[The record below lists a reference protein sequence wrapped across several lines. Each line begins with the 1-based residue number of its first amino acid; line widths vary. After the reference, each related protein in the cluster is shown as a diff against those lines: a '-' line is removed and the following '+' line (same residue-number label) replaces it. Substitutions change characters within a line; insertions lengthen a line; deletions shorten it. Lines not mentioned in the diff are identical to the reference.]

1 MVNKD
6 NQIDATAYRRGQ
18 SDRILLLGQ
27 MAAGILHDAGNQ
39 MMLIQGA
46 LGLAQYAPGD
56 ASYGPTMKAAQQ
68 AADTVGELLK
78 EILSFTRPEKGRND
92 PKAGVYGDDE
102 IMLMLPLIRSSL
114 GGQIEVIEQLDS
126 EDDRIRISAVQFQNV
141 LLNLL
146 VNARNAMKGQ
156 GTITLKT
163 QNVKRDGQPFWQ
175 LMVQDD
181 GPGIRPEQLDSIFEP
196 YFTTTGQGHGLG
208 LMRCR
213 MLVEQAGGHIIAGN
227 GPDTGACFTITLP
240 VMDEPLAGREEP
252 ELCLGSGRIAVLMTR
267 QQQDLISSMLRALGY
282 TPVNMLGLMD
292 LKRLEQDPARLVLID
307 ETKALSAYLKAI
319 PENCP
324 ILAIGQFD
332 TVMRRRDPRVHI
344 VERPITLL
352 RLSHLIQE
360 LACPPQEARPH
371 NGNVCPD

>member
-1 MVNKD
+1 MVKKD
-6 NQIDATAYRRGQ
+6 NQIDATTYRRGQ

-56 ASYGPTMKAAQQ
+56 PSYGPTMKAAQQ
-68 AADTVGELLK
+68 AADTVSELLK
-78 EILSFTRPEKGRND
+78 EILSFIRPGKGRSD
-92 PKAGVYGDDE
+92 PRAGVYGDDE

-114 GGQIEVIEQLDS
+114 GGQIEVTEQLDS
-126 EDDRIRISAVQFQNV
+126 DDDRIRISAVQFQNV

-163 QNVKRDGQPFWQ
+163 ENVSCGGQLFWQ
-175 LMVQDD
+175 LTVQDD

-213 MLVEQAGGHIIAGN
+213 LLVEQAGGQIVAGN
-227 GPDTGACFTITLP
+227 GPDRGARFTITLP
-240 VMDEPLAGREEP
+240 VMEEPLAGREEP
-252 ELCLGSGRIAVLMTR
+252 ELCLGSGRVAVLMAKE
-267 QQQDLISSMLRALGY
+267 QQDIVSSMIRALGY

-292 LKRLEQDPARLVLID
+292 LKRLEQEPARLVLID
-307 ETKALSAYLKAI
+307 ETKALSAYLRAI

-332 TVMRRRDPRVHI
+332 TVMRRHDPRVHM
-344 VERPITLL
+344 VERPVTLL
-352 RLSHLIQE
+352 RLSRLIRDI
-360 LACPPQEARPH
+360 ACPPREEGKA
-371 NGNVCPD
+371 

>member
-1 MVNKD
+1 MVKKD
-6 NQIDATAYRRGQ
+6 NQIDATTYRRGQ

-56 ASYGPTMKAAQQ
+56 PSYGPTMKAAQQ
-68 AADTVGELLK
+68 AADTVSELLK
-78 EILSFTRPEKGRND
+78 EILSFIRPGKGRSD
-92 PKAGVYGDDE
+92 PRAGVYGDDE

-114 GGQIEVIEQLDS
+114 GGQIEVTEQLDS
-126 EDDRIRISAVQFQNV
+126 DDDRIRISAVQFQNV

-163 QNVKRDGQPFWQ
+163 ENISCGGQLFWQ
-175 LMVQDD
+175 LTVQDD
-181 GPGIRPEQLDSIFEP
+181 GPGISPEQLDSIFEP

-213 MLVEQAGGHIIAGN
+213 LLVEQAGGQIVAGN
-227 GPDTGACFTITLP
+227 GPDRGARFTITLP
-240 VMDEPLAGREEP
+240 VMEEPLAGREEP
-252 ELCLGSGRIAVLMTR
+252 ELC
-267 QQQDLISSMLRALGY
+267 RALGY

-292 LKRLEQDPARLVLID
+292 LKRLEQEPARLVLID
-307 ETKALSAYLKAI
+307 ETKALSAYLRAI

-332 TVMRRRDPRVHI
+332 TVMRRHDPRVHM
-344 VERPITLL
+344 VERPVTLL
-352 RLSHLIQE
+352 RLSHLIRDI
-360 LACPPQEARPH
+360 ACPPQEE
-371 NGNVCPD
+371 GKD